1 MKQPNEFH
9 SQLLTLLGKSI
20 VADSKELALMPVTFM
35 GKEMVSVGPYREV
48 EDGMIEFQPLVLV
61 LDNDTIADVLD
72 PEGEPY
78 VTIIEEESKDDP
90 S

>member
-20 VADSKELALMPVTFM
+20 VGDSKELALMPVTFL
-35 GKEMVSVGPYREV
+35 GKEMIAVGPFREV
-48 EDGMIEFQPLVLV
+48 EDQMIEFQPLVLV
-61 LDNDTIADVLD
+61 LDNDTISDVLD

-78 VTIIEEESKDDP
+78 VLIVEEEPEDDP